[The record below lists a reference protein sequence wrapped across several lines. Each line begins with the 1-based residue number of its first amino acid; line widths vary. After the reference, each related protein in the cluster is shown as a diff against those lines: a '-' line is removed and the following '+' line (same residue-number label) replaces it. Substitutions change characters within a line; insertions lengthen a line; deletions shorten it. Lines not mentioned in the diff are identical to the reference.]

1 MRGRVLLSCLL
12 SAVLIATG
20 CTRHAPAEASQP
32 PAAAGVSLPGEY
44 GGQEPGSLISANSMP
59 TLDRRL
65 NVATSVA
72 ARITYLSTSG
82 IDGSQQEVSGT
93 VFAPKGDP
101 PDGGWPII
109 AYGHPTTGIR
119 SECAPS
125 LDPMLLGL
133 STAVTGLVKAGFVV
147 AVSDYQ
153 GLGLDRTYHP
163 YLDATTEGHNLI
175 DSVRAA
181 RKLIPGTSDRW
192 AAFGGSE
199 GGQAAWAA
207 NELAAEYGGGLNL
220 VGSASYSAPLA
231 IDGFADAAVDG
242 TLTSE
247 QRLDLLQ
254 ILTSLAKESA
264 DFRLDDYRRGV
275 ASAKQQS
282 LLVCKGP
289 EIAEREDLA
298 NQMSADDMRPIDQQ
312 AADSLRTRLQ
322 EMSLP
327 RLPATAPMLIVY
339 GGQDQIVP
347 PTWTDRALDA
357 ACRKGDI
364 IQIELQ
370 ADKGH
375 ADVDGGTAFPWV
387 IDRFAGVPPRNDCP
401 EFIGPPE
408 PPVEPEATDG
418 TASSDTASST
428 TTDSAEAAA
437 PSEASE

>member
-1 MRGRVLLSCLL
+1 MRGHALLACLL

-109 AYGHPTTGIR
+109 AYGHPTTGID

-133 STAVTGLVKAGFVV
+133 STTVTGLVKAGFVV
-147 AVSDYQ
+147 AISDYQ

-163 YLDATTEGHNLI
+163 YLDATTEGYNLI
-175 DSVRAA
+175 
-181 RKLIPGTSDRW
+181 
-192 AAFGGSE
+192 
-199 GGQAAWAA
+199 
-207 NELAAEYGGGLNL
+207 
-220 VGSASYSAPLA
+220 GSASYSAPLA

-247 QRLDLLQ
+247 QRLALLQ
-254 ILTSLAKESA
+254 ILMSLARESP

-275 ASAKQQS
+275 ASEKQDA
-282 LLVCKGP
+282 LLACKGT
-289 EIAEREDLA
+289 EVAEREKLA
-298 NQMSADDMRPIDQQ
+298 NQVPADDLKPADQQ
-312 AADSLRTRLQ
+312 AADFLRTR
-322 EMSLP
+322 
-327 RLPATAPMLIVY
+327 
-339 GGQDQIVP
+339 
-347 PTWTDRALDA
+347 
-357 ACRKGDI
+357 
-364 IQIELQ
+364 
-370 ADKGH
+370 
-375 ADVDGGTAFPWV
+375 
-387 IDRFAGVPPRNDCP
+387 
-401 EFIGPPE
+401 
-408 PPVEPEATDG
+408 
-418 TASSDTASST
+418 
-428 TTDSAEAAA
+428 
-437 PSEASE
+437 

>member
-1 MRGRVLLSCLL
+1 MRGRVLLACLL

-133 STAVTGLVKAGFVV
+133 STTVTGLVKAGFVV

-247 QRLDLLQ
+247 QRLALLQ

-264 DFRLDDYRRGV
+264 DFSLDDYRRGV
-275 ASAKQQS
+275 ASAKQEA
-282 LLVCKGP
+282 LLACKGP
-289 EIAEREDLA
+289 EITEREDLA
-298 NQMSADDMRPIDQQ
+298 NQLSADDMRPINPQ

-327 RLPATAPMLIVY
+327 RLAATAPMLIVY

-370 ADKGH
+370 PDKGH

-387 IDRFAGVPPRNDCP
+387 NDRFAGVPPRNDCP

-408 PPVEPEATDG
+408 PPVEPEVTDG
-418 TASSDTASST
+418 TASST
-428 TTDSAEAAA
+428 TTDSAQAAA